1 MRLGA
6 VEVTTILDAE
16 GTFATVHEVF
26 PSGRVKDSAW
36 EPAKDDG
43 PPVE

>member
-1 MRLGA
+1 MRLGP

-16 GTFATVHEVF
+16 GTFATVHEVL
-26 PSGRVKDSAW
+26 PSGRVKDSAG

-43 PPVE
+43 APVE